1 MDVFETFPK
10 LYFDLEY
17 LLDSNNDKD
26 GNLLTDITIEVVK
39 RSLLLD
45 FGVETNLEDVIILDS
60 TTKKKFSRHLIF
72 R

>member
-17 LLDSNNDKD
+17 LLDSNNSKD